1 MEFTVNVDL
10 NELIKKANSTLSKID
25 ELIKS
30 KKKNLQDIEKFR
42 KEILNEKSELE
53 KQINNI
59 KKEKMRKVE
68 IEDEKKKLSSPL
80 FDDMEEN
87 IPAQIHEYEDVTSE
101 LDDYNDDLDYDT
113 RYNYSFKSN
122 IFNFGDIID
131 TAGNRHYGYAFVGKD
146 GKCETTTRSDAVD
159 SEFGVTVP
167 FNICRYLTDSV
178 SKYSNLKNYESCI
191 VAYELPYYD
200 ITVQK
205 YDCKKGYMYEYVCW
219 DEESEDFDFDNWHL
233 EQINIETGEKTKP
246 KLKVVKKDKKKK

>member
-10 NELIKKANSTLSKID
+10 NDLLKKASSKLDKVD

-30 KKKNLQDIEKFR
+30 KKKNLLDIEKFR
-42 KEILNEKSELE
+42 KDILNEKSELA
-53 KQINNI
+53 KQINDI
-59 KKEKMRKVE
+59 KKKAMRK
-68 IEDEKKKLSSPL
+68 IEMEEEKKNLSSPL

-87 IPAQIHEYEDVTSE
+87 TPAKIHEYEDLTLE
-101 LDDYNDDLDYDT
+101 LENYDDDLDYHT

-131 TAGNRHYGYAFVGKD
+131 TTGNRHYGYAFVGKD

-159 SEFGVTVP
+159 SEWGVTVP

-178 SKYSNLKNYESCI
+178 SKYSNLKNESYI

-205 YDCKKGYMYEYVCW
+205 YDCQKGYMYEYVCW
-219 DEESEDFDFDNWHL
+219 NEDYEDYDFENWHL
-233 EQINIETGEKTKP
+233 EQINISTGERTKP